1 MKIDILDNITGFG
14 KKDWTTSWVL
24 LWFVCGFI
32 ALFTGFWTTTAH
44 THLDWFY
51 FVISIIGLVCVVSLS
66 FRKNITGNGLGMVA
80 TAGEVIVQGTSGALV
95 SCLHRYLIFLHMSMA
110 LNTGQTILVLMAI

>member
-32 ALFTGFWTTTAH
+32 ALFTGFW
-44 THLDWFY
+44 
-51 FVISIIGLVCVVSLS
+51 IGFILS
-66 FRKNITGNGLGMVA
+66 SQSSAWSVW
-80 TAGEVIVQGTSGALV
+80 
-95 SCLHRYLIFLHMSMA
+95 
-110 LNTGQTILVLMAI
+110 